1 MSDNNDTTK
10 NSTANNGTLYP
21 LKFEPILK
29 PVIWGGSD
37 ICHFKNIEPL
47 QEGIGESWEISGVNG
62 NISRISNGHLA
73 GTSLDEL
80 LRRYGERIVGKSL
93 YQKFGNT
100 FPLLIKFIDARD
112 DLSIQV
118 HPDDVLGKKRH
129 NSFGKT
135 EMWYVVKAAPGAYL
149 YSGFKESITPEEY
162 PETVRNNTFTDKL
175 MKYDVK
181 AGDLFYLPAGRVHA
195 IGTGC
200 FIAEIQQTSDITYRI
215 YDFDRKDAA
224 GNSRELHTELAKEA
238 IDFKVYDTYKTEYER
253 KVNHPVKL
261 VTSPYFTTHL
271 LEMEMS
277 MERDYATLD
286 SFVIYICIAGHCTVI
301 DDKGNNETL
310 HQGESILIPADT
322 KSVTILPDESAKLL
336 ETYVDPDKSEQTVMI
351 K

>member
-286 SFVIYICIAGHCTVI
+286 SFAIYICIAGHCTVI
-301 DDKGNNETL
+301 DDKENSETL

-336 ETYVDPDKSEQTVMI
+336 ETYVGSRQVGTGSDD
-351 K
+351 